1 MRLSEAKSLARDAG
15 RYAGVI
21 LGPKGVRDRIGILY
35 ATEMFGEALQALLAV
50 SGLMLRMVVRGGV
63 SRACDVQVQISS

>member
-21 LGPKGVRDRIGILY
+21 LGPKGVRDRIEILY
-35 ATEMFGEALQALLAV
+35 ATEMFREALQLY
-50 SGLMLRMVVRGGV
+50 
-63 SRACDVQVQISS
+63 